1 MPLGSGESLR
11 AAASGSRLFGTETRI
26 LEQSRVQ
33 DRVLLA
39 FAAGE
44 EINERDGDCGCLD
57 DADEDRNE
65 DTSHSGTGQADR
77 YGPGP

>member
-1 MPLGSGESLR
+1 M
-11 AAASGSRLFGTETRI
+11 
-26 LEQSRVQ
+26 
-33 DRVLLA
+33 LLV

-44 EINERDGDCGCLD
+44 EINERGGDCGCLD

-65 DTSHSGTGQADR
+65 YTNHSGTGQAGR